1 MATVAEQLRAARE
14 AAGLTE
20 QQVAEQTRMRA
31 DRVLAVETGDY
42 DVFTAPV
49 YIRGFVRTYARVVK
63 ADEAAVMAALD
74 AELAKTERF
83 REHPSL
89 LGEHKGTLDH
99 VMLQLSRINW
109 RVALPAIVLVVI
121 LVAATWI
128 YRHVERT
135 QGADPLAGIEP
146 GRYAPPAEQ
155 TAELL
160 PLPAPPR

>member
-1 MATVAEQLRAARE
+1 MPTVAEQLRAARE
-14 AAGLTE
+14 AAGLTQ
-20 QQVAEQTRMRA
+20 QQVAAQTKMRA
-31 DRVLAVETGDY
+31 DRVVAVEAGDY

-63 ADEAAVMAALD
+63 ADEAAVMTALD
-74 AELAKTERF
+74 AELARTERF

-89 LGEHKGTLDH
+89 TGEHKGTLDH
-99 VMLQLSRINW
+99 VMLQLSRVNW
-109 RVALPAIVLVVI
+109 FVALPALVLVVL
-121 LVAATWI
+121 LVAATLI
-128 YRHVERT
+128 YRHVERA
-135 QGADPLAGIEP
+135 QAADPLAGIEP